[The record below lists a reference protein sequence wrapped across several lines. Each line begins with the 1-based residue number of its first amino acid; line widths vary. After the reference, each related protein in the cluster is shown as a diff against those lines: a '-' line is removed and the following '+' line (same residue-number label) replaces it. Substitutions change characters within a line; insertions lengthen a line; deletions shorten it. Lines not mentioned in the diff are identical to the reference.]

1 MIIGLAEES
10 ELRGGREGGRIKLS
24 ILGSGHVRRWRE
36 VENNAAA
43 SWKLCSK
50 TSNKTDRH
58 GEARN
63 SSCASL
69 AGILQT

>member
-10 ELRGGREGGRIKLS
+10 ELRRRREGGRIKLS

-43 SWKLCSK
+43 S
-50 TSNKTDRH
+50 
-58 GEARN
+58 
-63 SSCASL
+63 
-69 AGILQT
+69 